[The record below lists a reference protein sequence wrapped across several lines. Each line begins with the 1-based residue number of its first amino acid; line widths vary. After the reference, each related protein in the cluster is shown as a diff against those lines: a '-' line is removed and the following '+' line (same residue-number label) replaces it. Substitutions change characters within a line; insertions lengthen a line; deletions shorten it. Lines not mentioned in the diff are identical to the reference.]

1 MLLTTLLSR
10 LNANNEPTEE
20 IRALWMEL
28 SIDLLELHPVDAERW
43 MDVIDLAVKDPF
55 PEVQKLAAQ
64 YILSFTTRYAKQVDY
79 ACDRMVRL
87 VVPLLTHKHTAMRAL
102 GIRSAESVLLASA
115 KGLNLLFEFSETQA
129 PVVPGLVYD
138 TSALVRQQLF
148 TTLGHLLC
156 QWSPRDRYQY
166 GERILPIVLSG
177 VFDELP
183 DVQMTCESTLVKVA
197 HSCVYDLY
205 ESRILEKIPENELE
219 RKELGLKHLV
229 HMCYKSSFN
238 DLLEKVTD
246 FVESKQTTSLK
257 ALKMFLEYSTV
268 DDIINTIQKLMTHF
282 IFIYD
287 GSQETARFILLDII
301 SLLSKT
307 LCSAD
312 IFLDVLLPKLSPKYL
327 SNESSGHSANIT
339 ISTIVCFLDQISNT
353 IEISDYSTSRI
364 QEAVKKYQVK
374 KHPLDSDTNRRLN
387 NLTLE

>member
-1 MLLTTLLSR
+1 M
-10 LNANNEPTEE
+10 
-20 IRALWMEL
+20 
-28 SIDLLELHPVDAERW
+28 
-43 MDVIDLAVKDPF
+43 
-55 PEVQKLAAQ
+55 
-64 YILSFTTRYAKQVDY
+64 
-79 ACDRMVRL
+79 
-87 VVPLLTHKHTAMRAL
+87 
-102 GIRSAESVLLASA
+102 
-115 KGLNLLFEFSETQA
+115 
-129 PVVPGLVYD
+129 
-138 TSALVRQQLF
+138 
-148 TTLGHLLC
+148 
-156 QWSPRDRYQY
+156 
-166 GERILPIVLSG
+166 
-177 VFDELP
+177 
-183 DVQMTCESTLVKVA
+183 
-197 HSCVYDLY
+197 
-205 ESRILEKIPENELE
+205 
-219 RKELGLKHLV
+219 KHLV